1 MHLTRPVR
9 IVAVVAK
16 FDLSDEVVRAMGA
29 KHRYSRGVRTATCEG
44 FKHAQQHLAQGL
56 CVRSR
61 LIKVT
66 TSTSSPTDSTL
77 RRKGFKSSTSRN
89 MKRGRDSSTETNH
102 NTSTPFPTR
111 PDSGTACPD
120 DSCQYSCVRRGSCT
134 NTFSHSTGFRYG
146 LP

>member
-66 TSTSSPTDSTL
+66 DNSAHHHSSIRIVYCKYYRSNNFLTAGILCALGQTAPAMRFRSPNFCPIARQHIAL
-77 RRKGFKSSTSRN
+77 RSEDNKAGKFFI
-89 MKRGRDSSTETNH
+89 EL
-102 NTSTPFPTR
+102 
-111 PDSGTACPD
+111 GTKMVILD
-120 DSCQYSCVRRGSCT
+120 
-134 NTFSHSTGFRYG
+134 
-146 LP
+146 